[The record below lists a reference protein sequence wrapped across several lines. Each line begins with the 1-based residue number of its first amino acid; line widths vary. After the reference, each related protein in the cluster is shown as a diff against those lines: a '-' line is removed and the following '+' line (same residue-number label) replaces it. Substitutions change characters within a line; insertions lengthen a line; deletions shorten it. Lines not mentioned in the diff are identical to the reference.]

1 MARSV
6 PQTPADRILITITES
21 LRYSALCRLTARPL
35 RSDRRETTACSG
47 TLGILE
53 LGYPSGRAGPDKG
66 KRLLQPGL
74 ANVVDEHRFAY
85 SAEDGHPKLAPA
97 MFLGLMNPSQE
108 HVHG

>member
-21 LRYSALCRLTARPL
+21 LRYSALFRLTARPL

-53 LGYPSGRAGPDKG
+53 LGYPSGRAGTG
-66 KRLLQPGL
+66 KRPPQPGL
-74 ANVVDEHRFAY
+74 DNLIDESCFAY
-85 SAEDGHPKLAPA
+85 AEGGHPKLSSAISFGLRLTRTGQRQAP
-97 MFLGLMNPSQE
+97 P
-108 HVHG
+108 